1 MVWSE
6 QEWMAFERETRK
18 QLNGVTSDDEARE
31 LIVRRARTVMRNYT
45 TSFYLVSR
53 FLPRTKS
60 DRVEIIYAAVRYPD
74 EVVDTFP
81 LAPSEKHQ
89 RLDAWSAAY
98 KAALDAP
105 SILDAV
111 RRDVPSFPSAFAD
124 LVKTA
129 GIPHEHYR
137 AFLGAMRRDIEP
149 RPYDTLQDLIDSY
162 IYGSA
167 IVVGFFLAYAYD
179 ARSPNQF
186 QRVLDSARD
195 LGIALQLTNF
205 LRDVAEDARRGRLYL
220 PVDLLREEGI
230 EVKAAMDVLRKIV
243 IANIPFY
250 CIFMWSDK
258 WRLAHEDIDSAAKRD
273 SKFCRGVGSTP
284 GG

>member
-6 QEWMAFERETRK
+6 QEWMVFERETRK
-18 QLNGVTSDDEARE
+18 QLNGVTSDDEARK

-81 LAPSEKHQ
+81 LTPSQKHR

-111 RRDVPSFPSAFAD
+111 RRDVLLFRPPLPTWLRR
-124 LVKTA
+124 LV
-129 GIPHEHYR
+129 
-137 AFLGAMRRDIEP
+137 FLTSITGLFWGRCGAI
-149 RPYDTLQDLIDSY
+149 
-162 IYGSA
+162 
-167 IVVGFFLAYAYD
+167 
-179 ARSPNQF
+179 
-186 QRVLDSARD
+186 
-195 LGIALQLTNF
+195 
-205 LRDVAEDARRGRLYL
+205 
-220 PVDLLREEGI
+220 
-230 EVKAAMDVLRKIV
+230 
-243 IANIPFY
+243 
-250 CIFMWSDK
+250 
-258 WRLAHEDIDSAAKRD
+258 
-273 SKFCRGVGSTP
+273 
-284 GG
+284 